1 MKATVVVICYNHE
14 KYITEC
20 LDSILAQSIN
30 FECEILV
37 ADDCSTDNSVSIIQE
52 YQSRHPQ
59 RLSLLVRD
67 KNLGDVIFE
76 FDGDDVMLP
85 GKLQKQ
91 YDLFKQD
98 SSINLVFHRAEY
110 FSDDGSYISKTGIPA
125 GSKEELFFFDYKDLA
140 LWGTIAVHGSYAYRK
155 SSRKTHDPKR
165 EFMEWFFAM
174 DSLMLEGRG
183 VYMNEV
189 LMKYRCNPKG
199 HGSYL
204 SSKQGRARAYTIY
217 LQDVIRHFEQYQT
230 IRSELYANCL
240 ITAIAML
247 KARCGYAKGVRWFL
261 VKNMRYCKYS
271 KLMQAA
277 KMRLSVAP
285 RRKVR

>member
-1 MKATVVVICYNHE
+1 
-14 KYITEC
+14 
-20 LDSILAQSIN
+20 
-30 FECEILV
+30 
-37 ADDCSTDNSVSIIQE
+37 
-52 YQSRHPQ
+52 
-59 RLSLLVRD
+59 
-67 KNLGDVIFE
+67 
-76 FDGDDVMLP
+76 
-85 GKLQKQ
+85 
-91 YDLFKQD
+91 
-98 SSINLVFHRAEY
+98 
-110 FSDDGSYISKTGIPA
+110 
-125 GSKEELFFFDYKDLA
+125 
-140 LWGTIAVHGSYAYRK
+140 
-155 SSRKTHDPKR
+155 
-165 EFMEWFFAM
+165 
-174 DSLMLEGRG
+174 
-183 VYMNEV
+183 MNEV